1 MVVRIFDSSVQ
12 TAAPYGQI
20 QRIPLDS
27 NRQDWKVHPESWEN
41 CGRDCFPARTR
52 EYMHDIDSCFLTKSS
67 SIKASVYV
75 IRQDQLP
82 PRSKDL
88 KRVFGQSINLC
99 FAARPASVCYAT
111 RLTNYPPVWPV
122 EAGVTHC
129 TSVYAC
135 TRVNRD
141 MWK

>member
-1 MVVRIFDSSVQ
+1 M
-12 TAAPYGQI
+12 
-20 QRIPLDS
+20 IPLF
-27 NRQDWKVHPESWEN
+27 RQPPLMDRFSEYLWTVTDRT
-41 CGRDCFPARTR
+41 GRFTQSRGRTAGATVFLHAH
-52 EYMHDIDSCFLTKSS
+52 ECTHDIDSCFLTKSS
-67 SIKASVYV
+67 SIKASVCV

-82 PRSKDL
+82 PRSKGL